1 VPSLRHIPRLTMPLL
16 MAFLLAVAAGA
27 ADQELLLYV
36 DSQPSPWNDSQLER
50 KLVQTFARQD
60 KLRLTTV
67 DRAGHSG
74 PAFPENPYDIDSVV
88 NWGAE
93 IGGRYLMIVMVE
105 SERLERR
112 KGFHIPLVFHKYQTF
127 GVIEGELRV
136 VDIARGRLLI
146 AEPFSFEQEGPRA
159 FQATMDDDINDP
171 DLHLTAYGKI
181 AFFDELEKSA
191 SQGLVDRVGAVI
203 RAR

>member
-1 VPSLRHIPRLTMPLL
+1 MPSLRHIPRLTMPLV
-16 MAFLLAVAAGA
+16 MAFLMAAAAGA

-36 DSQPSPWNDSQLER
+36 DSPPSAWNDSQLER
-50 KLVQTFARQD
+50 KLVQTFARHD
-60 KLRLTTV
+60 KLRLRTV
-67 DRAGHSG
+67 DRADHNG
-74 PAFPENPYDIDSVV
+74 PAFPEDPYDIDSVI

-146 AEPFSFEQEGPRA
+146 AEPFHFEQEGPRA

-171 DLHLTAYGKI
+171 DLHLTAYRKI
-181 AFFDELEKSA
+181 AFFDELETSA
-191 SQGLVDRVGAVI
+191 GQGLVDRVGAVI